1 MGEETKIKDVKDNEK
16 NYEQKEII
24 SKEPH
29 IFDRKK
35 SENVDNKE
43 EVKQK
48 EENVADDSVR
58 TAEEKYDIE
67 SKENITISNGEK
79 ETVHDSKEAKID
91 NYDTLDIS
99 SKKDESDIKQDD
111 SRKTVGDVTKKSE
124 TTVKDEVSKS
134 NKEDLYKSEE
144 TTVTTSVK
152 KEVIIETTNKV
163 EVSSLSSKDDLQ
175 VSKKTAETIPNKNQ
189 EFKVEEEIQER
200 DVKGESFDEVGKEE
214 MLSCDANEESDTK
227 RTDNEQSSHITS
239 NDDLSD
245 ESKSNLIASNEKA
258 PDSFI
263 NEIYEAEG
271 RQSRVETIEPVSKIS
286 KTEIIEQKQETE
298 EFKNDK
304 DKNIKK
310 EDKMDENKPG
320 KMEKEKED
328 IDADSEAIQNIVSA
342 STKDESNKEKY
353 PHEEDDKKYSGI
365 KEDLSMTSD
374 KKIFRPGVLEITIQK
389 ASDLVNNDKI

>member
-1 MGEETKIKDVKDNEK
+1 MGVDNKEEAKQKEENVADDSVRTVEEKYDIESKENITISNGKEETKIEDVKDNEK
-16 NYEQKEII
+16 DYEQKEIS

-79 ETVHDSKEAKID
+79 ETVHDNKEAKID

-99 SKKDESDIKQDD
+99 SKKDESDMKQDD
-111 SRKTVGDVTKKSE
+111 SRKTVEAVTKKSE
-124 TTVKDEVSKS
+124 TTEKDKVAKS

-163 EVSSLSSKDDLQ
+163 EVSSLSSKDDLK

-227 RTDNEQSSHITS
+227 RTDNE
-239 NDDLSD
+239 
-245 ESKSNLIASNEKA
+245 
-258 PDSFI
+258 
-263 NEIYEAEG
+263 
-271 RQSRVETIEPVSKIS
+271 
-286 KTEIIEQKQETE
+286 
-298 EFKNDK
+298 
-304 DKNIKK
+304 
-310 EDKMDENKPG
+310 
-320 KMEKEKED
+320 
-328 IDADSEAIQNIVSA
+328 
-342 STKDESNKEKY
+342 
-353 PHEEDDKKYSGI
+353 
-365 KEDLSMTSD
+365 
-374 KKIFRPGVLEITIQK
+374 
-389 ASDLVNNDKI
+389 